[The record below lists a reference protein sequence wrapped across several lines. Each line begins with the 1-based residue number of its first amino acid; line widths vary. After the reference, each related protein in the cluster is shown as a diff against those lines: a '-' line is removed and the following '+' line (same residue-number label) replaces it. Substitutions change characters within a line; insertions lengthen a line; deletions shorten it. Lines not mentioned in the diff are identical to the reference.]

1 MKERNFITSDL
12 HCLHSNIIKYAE
24 RKDYLPFND
33 EKSVQMSWDIVNSIN
48 KQIPDEKDVILWNLG
63 DLFYGKLFG
72 ECTLD
77 QLKAFIDV
85 MKGNYRQLNI
95 ILGNHDRQFNHFRK
109 SKEDW
114 DKIKPFD
121 KNSSLEDI
129 FRYLGFDKV
138 YDRPILYKD
147 SFILSHEPVFLKKN
161 SQFINI
167 HGHTHQIL
175 VDKDYMTIDV
185 ENSKMVIKAYKDSG
199 REPPT
204 PQKKKNWEQ
213 FVVDPKMYKNIC
225 WDNPNSPYKVFDLDE
240 LVKKNRNS

>member
-33 EKSVQMSWDIVNSIN
+33 EKSIQMSWDIVNSIN
-48 KQIPDEKDVILWNLG
+48 KQIPDEKGVILWNLG

-72 ECTLD
+72 ERTLD
-77 QLKAFIDV
+77 QLKTFIDV
-85 MKGNYRQLNI
+85 MKGKHRKLNI
-95 ILGNHDRQFNHFRK
+95 VLGNHDRQFNHFRK

-114 DKIKPFD
+114 DKIEPFG
-121 KNSSLEDI
+121 KNSSLEVI

-138 YDRPILYKD
+138 YDRPVIFND
-147 SFILSHEPVFLKKN
+147 NFILSHEPVFIKPN
-161 SQFINI
+161 SNFINI

-175 VDKDYMTIDV
+175 VDKDYFSIDL
-185 ENSKMVIKAYKDSG
+185 ENSKMVIKAYKDSD
-199 REPPT
+199 REPPV
-204 PQKKKNWEQ
+204 PQKKKDWKKWI
-213 FVVDPKMYKNIC
+213 VDPKDYVNVC

-240 LVKKNRNS
+240 LIEKIKR